1 MNEHAMHSHSEHAAQ
16 AGMDVAVLEVH
27 GMHTAG
33 CARNVERSLSR
44 IAGVHHADANL
55 LNGTA
60 SVHYDPGQ
68 VTLERLREAV
78 TDCGYLCRG
87 ESNPDHMAGH
97 AAPKGEHA
105 AHAMHAEPV
114 MDHAAH
120 AGHVGH
126 TFAGPAA
133 MGHDHA
139 MPKPAAAA
147 PPMEAGTHAGHV
159 MAGMEDHSAHG
170 GRPGMTAADMEAD
183 MRRRFFLALAL
194 TIPVF
199 LFSHLATQILGLHI
213 PLPFGLTDKL
223 LGFLL
228 TTPIVVYGAW
238 PFYVGA
244 RNGLRQGVLNMS
256 VLVSLSVLTGYLF
269 SVAATFLFQGAVFY
283 EAAAM
288 LVTFVLFGHWME
300 MRARG
305 STSQA
310 IQKLLQ
316 LAPPKATVVRD
327 GAEVELPTDQIV
339 VGDVIIVRPGTK
351 VAVDGEVLE
360 GQSDVDESMITG
372 ESMPVRK
379 APGGAVIGGTI
390 NKTGAFRFRATKIGA
405 DTALAQIVKLVQAA
419 QNSKAPAQRLAD
431 RAAHYLVI
439 VAVLAGI
446 TTFLLWFLWLAP
458 RYMPAGADRLV
469 FSLTFAITVVVIT
482 CPDALGLATP
492 TAIMVGTGLGA
503 QHGILFKDATAL
515 EGAAR
520 INAVVF
526 DKTGTLTKGEPEV
539 VEIAINPELGLG
551 ETDVL
556 AKAAAA
562 EKGSEHP
569 LAQAVVKAA
578 QSRGLALESVSGFEA
593 VPGHGLR
600 ARVGDSAVLI
610 GNGKLLADNGIRLDG
625 LGPKA
630 DELARGGR
638 TVIHIA
644 IDGKAAGL
652 IAVADAPR
660 ESAAEAVRQLRDLG
674 VEVVMLTGDNKSTAE
689 RIARDLGIQTVLAEV
704 LPGQKAD
711 RVQDLQAR
719 GKSVAMVGDGIND
732 APALARADVG
742 IAIGA
747 GTDVAVET
755 ADVVLMRSDPVDV
768 ARAIRLGRATVRK
781 MRQNL
786 AWAVGYN
793 SLAIPI
799 AAGLL
804 YPGFGILLQPAVGA
818 LSMSGSSILVA
829 VNAVLLK
836 NARIDEGGNGNR
848 G

>member
-1 MNEHAMHSHSEHAAQ
+1 MNEHAMHQHPQPAAP
-16 AGMDVAVLEVH
+16 AGMEYAVLEVR

-33 CARNVERSLSR
+33 CAQNVERALAR
-44 IAGVHHADANL
+44 IEGVHHAEANL

-60 SVHYDPGQ
+60 TVHYDPARA
-68 VTLERLREAV
+68 TLEALRAAV
-78 TDCGYLCRG
+78 ADCGYLCRG
-87 ESNPDHMAGH
+87 ESGPDHMTGH
-97 AAPKGEHA
+97 AAPQEKPAVHA
-105 AHAMHAEPV
+105 GHAEAL
-114 MDHAAH
+114 MDHTAH
-120 AGHVGH
+120 AGH
-126 TFAGPAA
+126 AGADTAA
-133 MGHDHA
+133 AAHDHA
-139 MPKPAAAA
+139 MAKPTRHG
-147 PPMEAGTHAGHV
+147 EAGAHAGHAMGGV
-159 MAGMEDHSAHG
+159 EDHSAHG
-170 GRPGMTAADMEAD
+170 GRPGMTAADMERD
-183 MRRRFFLALAL
+183 MRRRFFLALTL
-194 TIPVF
+194 TVPVF
-199 LFSHLATQILGLHI
+199 LFSHLATEILGLHI

-316 LAPPKATVVRD
+316 LAPPMATVVRE
-327 GAEVELPTDQIV
+327 GAEIELPTDQIV
-339 VGDVIIVRPGTK
+339 VGDVIVVRPGSK
-351 VAVDGEVLE
+351 VAVDGEVTE

-372 ESMPVRK
+372 ESLPVK
-379 APGGAVIGGTI
+379 KKVGDAVIGGTI

-458 RYMPAGADRLV
+458 RFMPAGADRLV

-503 QHGILFKDATAL
+503 QHGILFKDAAAL
-515 EGAAR
+515 EAAAR
-520 INAVVF
+520 IDAVIF

-539 VEIAINPELGLG
+539 VEIAVNQELGVS
-551 ETDVL
+551 ESDVL

-562 EKGSEHP
+562 EQGSEHP

-578 QSRGLALESVSGFEA
+578 QSRGLSLENVSGFEA
-593 VPGHGLR
+593 VPGHGLK
-600 ARVGDSAVLI
+600 AKVGNSPVLI
-610 GNGKLLADNGIRLDG
+610 GNSKLLADNGIALDG

-630 DELARGGR
+630 VELARGGR

-660 ESAAEAVRQLRDLG
+660 DTAAEAVRQLRDLG
-674 VEVVMLTGDNKSTAE
+674 VEVVMLTGDNRATAE
-689 RIARDLGIQTVLAEV
+689 RIAHDLGIQT
-704 LPGQKAD
+704 
-711 RVQDLQAR
+711 
-719 GKSVAMVGDGIND
+719 
-732 APALARADVG
+732 
-742 IAIGA
+742 
-747 GTDVAVET
+747 
-755 ADVVLMRSDPVDV
+755 
-768 ARAIRLGRATVRK
+768 
-781 MRQNL
+781 
-786 AWAVGYN
+786 
-793 SLAIPI
+793 
-799 AAGLL
+799 
-804 YPGFGILLQPAVGA
+804 
-818 LSMSGSSILVA
+818 
-829 VNAVLLK
+829 
-836 NARIDEGGNGNR
+836 
-848 G
+848 

>member
-1 MNEHAMHSHSEHAAQ
+1 MNEHSSHERHAQ
-16 AGMDVAVLEVH
+16 PGQPTMELAVLEVQ

-33 CARNVERSLSR
+33 CAQNVEHALAR
-44 IAGVHHADANL
+44 IEGVHHAEANL

-60 SVHYDPGQ
+60 TVHYDPGR
-68 VTLERLREAV
+68 VSVGTLQAAV
-78 TDCGYLCRG
+78 SDCGYLCRG
-87 ESNPDHMAGH
+87 ESGPSHMTGH
-97 AAPKGEHA
+97 VSPPHEYA
-105 AHAMHAEPV
+105 AHATHGGAAV
-114 MDHAAH
+114 DHAAH
-120 AGHVGH
+120 AGHAEHPG
-126 TFAGPAA
+126 GGAA
-133 MGHDHA
+133 VLAHEHA
-139 MPKPAAAA
+139 MAMPAEEQGA
-147 PPMEAGTHAGHV
+147 HAGHA

-170 GRPGMTAADMEAD
+170 GRPGMTAADMERD

-213 PLPFGLTDKL
+213 PLPFGLSEKL
-223 LGFLL
+223 LGFVL
-228 TTPIVVYGAW
+228 TTPVVVYGAW

-269 SVAATFLFQGAVFY
+269 SVAATFLFNGEVFY

-327 GAEVELPTDQIV
+327 GAEVELATDQIV
-339 VGDVIIVRPGTK
+339 VGDVIVVRPGAK
-351 VAVDGEVLE
+351 VAVDGEVNQ

-372 ESMPVRK
+372 ESLPVKKR
-379 APGGAVIGGTI
+379 PGDAVIGGTI
-390 NKTGAFRFRATKIGA
+390 NKTGAFRFRATKVGA

-439 VAVLAGI
+439 VAVLAGVS
-446 TTFLLWFLWLAP
+446 TFLLWYLWLAP
-458 RYMPAGADRLV
+458 RFMPVGADRLV

-520 INAVVF
+520 INTVIF
-526 DKTGTLTKGEPEV
+526 DKTGTLTRGEPEV
-539 VEIAINPELGLG
+539 VEIAVNRELGLN
-551 ETDVL
+551 EPEVL
-556 AKAAAA
+556 GKAAAA
-562 EKGSEHP
+562 EGGSEHP

-578 QSRGLALESVSGFEA
+578 LARDLALEEVSGFEA

-600 ARVGDSAVLI
+600 AKVGTSSVLV
-610 GNGKLLADNGIRLDG
+610 GNAKLMLDNGIALDG

-630 DELARGGR
+630 EELAKGGR

-660 ESAAEAVRQLRDLG
+660 ETAAAGIRELTDLG
-674 VEVVMLTGDNKSTAE
+674 VEVVMLTGDNRATAD
-689 RIARDLGIQTVLAEV
+689 RIARDLGIRTVLAEV

-711 RVQDLQAR
+711 KVKELQGQGR
-719 GKSVAMVGDGIND
+719 SVAMVGDGVND
-732 APALARADVG
+732 APALAQADLG

-804 YPGFGILLQPAVGA
+804 YPAFHILLQPAIGA

-836 NARIDEGGNGNR
+836 NARLDGPGRPPEQGHAAS
-848 G
+848 